1 MNLLLFAKK
10 KLTAGIALALNFTG
24 ETLDS
29 RISFSRTS
37 NATRV
42 NAQGLVGYAPHNLLT
57 YSEQFDNAVWSKA
70 DGTIAANSTVAPDG
84 TDTADTYTVGTSSST
99 PSQNTTIVDGN
110 SYSISIYFHSSST
123 APFIRIRV
131 QTAASSTSAFI
142 NTSTKAFATV
152 LAQLSNA
159 VVTAMGNG
167 WYRASVSYTP
177 NVGDGGTRSIGLA
190 GVITNNSATPATG
203 TTLVYWGAQL
213 NIGSLQP
220 YYTTSVKNLL
230 GYSQNF
236 ENAAWAKSNSSIDV
250 TPVMG
255 PLGFLGAEKLV
266 EDTATNTH
274 LIQQTPTYQ
283 ADTIYTHSVYAKA
296 GERSFLQIRT
306 TSTSTFSASFDLVN
320 GTYSQLA
327 ANTTASITSVGNG
340 WFRCSITFTALA
352 SAASATRLGVM
363 LNDTTQSYTGD
374 GTSGIYIFGAQLSD
388 SASLDPY
395 SYNFGAAPAST
406 AYYGPRFDY
415 DPVTLAPKGLL
426 LEEQRTNLMTWSE
439 QFDNAAWIKTNS
451 TIAANVITAPDGTLT
466 ADKHTANA
474 GATLGT
480 ASTSSRC
487 YQSAAIT
494 TGVPTIFSIY
504 AKAGEYNSLQ
514 MSCVDSPSVSANF
527 NLIAG
532 TFSSV
537 TSAATATITNVGNG
551 WYRCSLSW
559 TAVLTASIQFRW
571 SSLDTVTSIG
581 NGTSGIY
588 IWGAQLE
595 AGAFPTS
602 YIPTTSAAAT
612 RAADNASM
620 TGTNFSSWYNQSE
633 GTMVCS
639 SDSPQTTTTAAMN
652 WYLTNNTVDNV
663 MINRKNL
670 SNTISN
676 AVVVGNVAQGDIA
689 SGTTISAN
697 TVVRSAFSYKL
708 NDLAIS
714 VNGASIGSDNL
725 ANIPTVEKLFLGSN
739 ASAGQV
745 LNGHIQSIRYYP
757 RRLANGDLQRLTR

>member
-426 LEEQRTNLMTWSE
+426 LEEQRTNLMTWSDD
-439 QFDNAAWIKTNS
+439 FSNVVWNKLASVTVTAN
-451 TIAANVITAPDGTLT
+451 TITSPDGTSNADTIESAGAAQVIYQT
-466 ADKHTANA
+466 ATVTANTVYTASVYVKLGTMLVSEYKIAIYNATA
-474 GATLGT
+474 GAFIAFDITPT
-480 ASTSSRC
+480 AVVSSSTWTRID
-487 YQSAAIT
+487 YTFT
-494 TGVPTIFSIY
+494 TPVGC
-504 AKAGEYNSLQ
+504 L
-514 MSCVDSPSVSANF
+514 SVRF
-527 NLIAG
+527 YPVRI
-532 TFSSV
+532 
-537 TSAATATITNVGNG
+537 TATVK
-551 WYRCSLSW
+551 
-559 TAVLTASIQFRW
+559 A
-571 SSLDTVTSIG
+571 TV
-581 NGTSGIY
+581 Y
-588 IWGAQLE
+588 LWGAQLE

>member
-426 LEEQRTNLMTWSE
+426 LEEQRTNLMTWSDD
-439 QFDNAAWIKTNS
+439 FSNVVWNKLASVTVTAN
-451 TIAANVITAPDGTLT
+451 TITSPDGTSNADTIESAGAAQVIYQT
-466 ADKHTANA
+466 ATVTANTVYTASVYVKLGTMLVSEYKIAIYNATA
-474 GATLGT
+474 GAFIAIDITPT
-480 ASTSSRC
+480 AVVSSSTWTRID
-487 YQSAAIT
+487 YTFT
-494 TGVPTIFSIY
+494 TPVGC
-504 AKAGEYNSLQ
+504 L
-514 MSCVDSPSVSANF
+514 SVRF
-527 NLIAG
+527 YPVRI
-532 TFSSV
+532 
-537 TSAATATITNVGNG
+537 TATVN
-551 WYRCSLSW
+551 
-559 TAVLTASIQFRW
+559 A
-571 SSLDTVTSIG
+571 TV
-581 NGTSGIY
+581 Y
-588 IWGAQLE
+588 LWGAQLE

>member
-426 LEEQRTNLMTWSE
+426 IEEQRTNLMTWSDD
-439 QFDNAAWIKTNS
+439 FSNVVWNKLASVTVTAN
-451 TIAANVITAPDGTLT
+451 TITSPDGTSNADTIESAGAAQVIYQT
-466 ADKHTANA
+466 ATVTANTVYTASVYVKLGTMLVSEYKIAIYNATA
-474 GATLGT
+474 GAFIAIDITPT
-480 ASTSSRC
+480 AVVSSSTWTRID
-487 YQSAAIT
+487 YTFT
-494 TGVPTIFSIY
+494 TPVGC
-504 AKAGEYNSLQ
+504 L
-514 MSCVDSPSVSANF
+514 SVRF
-527 NLIAG
+527 YPVRI
-532 TFSSV
+532 
-537 TSAATATITNVGNG
+537 TATVK
-551 WYRCSLSW
+551 
-559 TAVLTASIQFRW
+559 A
-571 SSLDTVTSIG
+571 TV
-581 NGTSGIY
+581 Y
-588 IWGAQLE
+588 LWGAQLE

>member
-70 DGTIAANSTVAPDG
+70 GGTIAANSTVAPDG

-426 LEEQRTNLMTWSE
+426 LEEQRTNLMTWSDD
-439 QFDNAAWIKTNS
+439 FSNVVWNKLASVTVTAN
-451 TIAANVITAPDGTLT
+451 TITSPDGTSNADTIESAGAAQVIYQT
-466 ADKHTANA
+466 ATVTANTVYTASVYVKLGTMLVSEYKIAIYNATA
-474 GATLGT
+474 GAFIAIDITPT
-480 ASTSSRC
+480 AVVSSSTWTRID
-487 YQSAAIT
+487 YTFT
-494 TGVPTIFSIY
+494 TPVGC
-504 AKAGEYNSLQ
+504 L
-514 MSCVDSPSVSANF
+514 SVRF
-527 NLIAG
+527 YPVRI
-532 TFSSV
+532 
-537 TSAATATITNVGNG
+537 TATVN
-551 WYRCSLSW
+551 
-559 TAVLTASIQFRW
+559 A
-571 SSLDTVTSIG
+571 TV
-581 NGTSGIY
+581 Y
-588 IWGAQLE
+588 LWGAQLE

-602 YIPTTSAAAT
+602 YIPTTSASVT

-745 LNGHIQSIRYYP
+745 LNGHIQSIKYYP

>member
-426 LEEQRTNLMTWSE
+426 LEEQRTNLMTWSDD
-439 QFDNAAWIKTNS
+439 FSNVVWNKLASVTVTAN
-451 TIAANVITAPDGTLT
+451 TITSPDGTSNADTIESAGAAQVIYQT
-466 ADKHTANA
+466 ATVTANTVYTASVYVKLGTMLVSEYKIAIYNATA
-474 GATLGT
+474 GAFIAIDITPT
-480 ASTSSRC
+480 AVVSSSTWTRID
-487 YQSAAIT
+487 YTFT
-494 TGVPTIFSIY
+494 TPVGC
-504 AKAGEYNSLQ
+504 L
-514 MSCVDSPSVSANF
+514 SVRF
-527 NLIAG
+527 YPVRI
-532 TFSSV
+532 
-537 TSAATATITNVGNG
+537 TATVK
-551 WYRCSLSW
+551 
-559 TAVLTASIQFRW
+559 A
-571 SSLDTVTSIG
+571 TV
-581 NGTSGIY
+581 Y
-588 IWGAQLE
+588 LWGAQLE

-602 YIPTTSAAAT
+602 YIPTTSASVT

-745 LNGHIQSIRYYP
+745 LNGHIQSIKYYP

>member
-426 LEEQRTNLMTWSE
+426 LEEQRTNLMTWSDD
-439 QFDNAAWIKTNS
+439 FSNVVWNKLASVTVTAN
-451 TIAANVITAPDGTLT
+451 TITSPDGTSNADTIESAGAAQVIYQT
-466 ADKHTANA
+466 ATVTANTVYTASVYVKLGTMLVSEYKIAIYNATA
-474 GATLGT
+474 GAFIAIDITPT
-480 ASTSSRC
+480 AVVSSSTWTRID
-487 YQSAAIT
+487 YTFT
-494 TGVPTIFSIY
+494 TPVGC
-504 AKAGEYNSLQ
+504 L
-514 MSCVDSPSVSANF
+514 SVRF
-527 NLIAG
+527 YPVRI
-532 TFSSV
+532 
-537 TSAATATITNVGNG
+537 TATVK
-551 WYRCSLSW
+551 
-559 TAVLTASIQFRW
+559 A
-571 SSLDTVTSIG
+571 TV
-581 NGTSGIY
+581 Y
-588 IWGAQLE
+588 LWGAQLE

>member
-426 LEEQRTNLMTWSE
+426 LEEQRTNLMTWSDD
-439 QFDNAAWIKTNS
+439 FSNVVWNKLASVTVTAN
-451 TIAANVITAPDGTLT
+451 TITSPDGTSNADTIESAGAAQVIYQT
-466 ADKHTANA
+466 ATVTANTVYTASVYVKLGTMLVSEYKIAIYNATA
-474 GATLGT
+474 GAFIAIDITPT
-480 ASTSSRC
+480 AVVSSSTWTRID
-487 YQSAAIT
+487 YTFT
-494 TGVPTIFSIY
+494 TPVGC
-504 AKAGEYNSLQ
+504 L
-514 MSCVDSPSVSANF
+514 SVRF
-527 NLIAG
+527 YPVRI
-532 TFSSV
+532 
-537 TSAATATITNVGNG
+537 TATVN
-551 WYRCSLSW
+551 
-559 TAVLTASIQFRW
+559 A
-571 SSLDTVTSIG
+571 TV
-581 NGTSGIY
+581 Y
-588 IWGAQLE
+588 LWGAQLE

-602 YIPTTSAAAT
+602 YIPTTSASVT

-745 LNGHIQSIRYYP
+745 LNGHIQSIKYYP